1 IWSTPMNKWILIP
14 PVLVT
19 TLFANPPLPSP
30 DISFFSKT
38 LHENPEAPS
47 VNTLI
52 LNFKDKCKSCAYAT
66 PTQQKGLA
74 FLEAL
79 LPLNI
84 HDTNLL
90 EPLKHLIFSLGFDQ
104 KMTSVVQTSV
114 AMQSALKI
122 YTIANAHLRALDRPL
137 YRHFTQS
144 FLAFKAM
151 LLPQFMQIATTQ
163 LIFPSPLPFA
173 TKTLIE
179 KFKSVQE
186 HMQTHPND
194 PNLKQAVQSLVDSIN
209 SDHAKIRSY
218 LLANTLKSIAQSL
231 SNTPFDNIWL
241 ETPDLTL
248 YTNHILHIYHT
259 LLAPSNHSLERY
271 LETFMVDNADNSPHI
286 THKLEHVYH
295 SLEKLKSRYSH
306 HACFSHEQAI
316 IHDQHNLS
324 MILRILY
331 TLDQNPQVNTTINNI
346 SDVLACLEAYEIVH
360 NTPLDAFI
368 NKILYGV
375 HKTPMLSFDLPHF
388 KQLESQILVLK
399 KALNVD
405 DHLQAEKS
413 LRMLVSQIS
422 NSYTR
427 VRTFET
433 KHESIEE
440 TNTYYRALRSQL
452 IAINTSI
459 HGPKLSF
466 SYF

>member
-1 IWSTPMNKWILIP
+1 
-14 PVLVT
+14 
-19 TLFANPPLPSP
+19 
-30 DISFFSKT
+30 
-38 LHENPEAPS
+38 
-47 VNTLI
+47 
-52 LNFKDKCKSCAYAT
+52 
-66 PTQQKGLA
+66 
-74 FLEAL
+74 
-79 LPLNI
+79 
-84 HDTNLL
+84 
-90 EPLKHLIFSLGFDQ
+90 
-104 KMTSVVQTSV
+104 
-114 AMQSALKI
+114 MQV
-122 YTIANAHLRALDRPL
+122 
-137 YRHFTQS
+137 
-144 FLAFKAM
+144 
-151 LLPQFMQIATTQ
+151 ATTQ

-173 TKTLIE
+173 TKALIE

-194 PNLKQAVQSLVDSIN
+194 PNLKQAIQSLLDSIN
-209 SDHAKIRSY
+209 PNTGPIHAKIRSY

-248 YTNHILHIYHT
+248 YTNHILHVYHT

-316 IHDQHNLS
+316 IHDQQNLS
-324 MILRILY
+324 VILRILY
-331 TLDQNPQVNTTINNI
+331 TLDQNPQVNSTINHI
-346 SDVLACLEAYEIVH
+346 SDVLACLQLYQVVYNI
-360 NTPLDAFI
+360 PLYAFT

-375 HKTPMLSFDLPHF
+375 IKVPMLSFDLPHF
-388 KQLESQILVLK
+388 KQLESQIVVLK
-399 KALNVD
+399 RALD
-405 DHLQAEKS
+405 SHDTMQAEKS
-413 LRMLVSQIS
+413 LKMLVSQIS

-433 KHESIEE
+433 KHEAIEE

>member
-1 IWSTPMNKWILIP
+1 MNKWILISP
-14 PVLVT
+14 ILVT
-19 TLFANPPLPSP
+19 TLFSNPPLPSP

-47 VNTLI
+47 ISTLI
-52 LNFKDKCKSCAYAT
+52 LDFKDKCKSCVYTT
-66 PTQQKGLA
+66 PIQQKGLA

-79 LPLNI
+79 LPLNV
-84 HDTNLL
+84 HDRNLIK
-90 EPLKHLIFSLGFDQ
+90 PVKHLIFSLGFDQ
-104 KMTSVVQTSV
+104 RVTSAVQTSA
-114 AMQSALKI
+114 AMQLALKI
-122 YTIANAHLRALDRPL
+122 YTITSAHSRALDRPL
-137 YRHFTQS
+137 YRRFTQS
-144 FLAFKAM
+144 FLDFKAM
-151 LLPQFMQIATTQ
+151 LLPQFMQVAITQ

-173 TKTLIE
+173 TKALIE
-179 KFKSVQE
+179 KFKSVQK
-186 HMQTHPND
+186 HMQTNPND
-194 PNLKQAVQSLVDSIN
+194 SNLKVAMQSLLESIHTN
-209 SDHAKIRSY
+209 TGSAHAQIRSY
-218 LLANTLKSIAQSL
+218 LLASTLRSITESL
-231 SNTPFDNIWL
+231 SNTPFDDIWL

-248 YTNHILHIYHT
+248 YTNHILHVYHT

-295 SLEKLKSRYSH
+295 HLEKLKSRYLNH
-306 HACFSHEQAI
+306 TCFTHEQAI

-346 SDVLACLEAYEIVH
+346 SDVLACLALYQMVH
-360 NTPLDAFI
+360 NIPLYAFI

-375 HKTPMLSFDLPHF
+375 HKAPMLSFDLPHF
-388 KQLESQILVLK
+388 KELEAQILTLK
-399 KALNVD
+399 KALSID

>member
-1 IWSTPMNKWILIP
+1 MNKEILIP
-14 PVLVT
+14 PILVT
-19 TLFANPPLPSP
+19 ALFANPPLPSP

-38 LHENPEAPS
+38 LHEDLEAPS
-47 VNTLI
+47 INTLI
-52 LNFKDKCKSCAYAT
+52 LNFKDKCKACVYTT
-66 PTQQKGLA
+66 PIQQKGLA

-79 LPLNI
+79 LPLNV

-90 EPLKHLIFSLGFDQ
+90 KPTRHLIYSLGFDQ
-104 KMTSVVQTSV
+104 RVTSVVQTST

-122 YTIANAHLRALDRPL
+122 YTIVSAHLRALDRPL
-137 YRHFTQS
+137 YRAFTQR
-144 FLAFKAM
+144 FLAFKAT
-151 LLPQFMQIATTQ
+151 LLPQFMQVATTQ

-173 TKTLIE
+173 TKALIE

-194 PNLKQAVQSLVDSIN
+194 PNLKQALQSLLDSIN
-209 SDHAKIRSY
+209 QNSGSVHAKIRSY

-248 YTNHILHIYHT
+248 YTNHILHVYHT

-316 IHDQHNLS
+316 IHDQQNLS
-324 MILRILY
+324 VILRILY
-331 TLDQNPQVNTTINNI
+331 TLDQNPQVNTTINHI
-346 SDVLACLEAYEIVH
+346 SDVLACLQLYQVVYNI
-360 NTPLDAFI
+360 PLYAFT

-375 HKTPMLSFDLPHF
+375 IKVPMLSFDLPHF
-388 KQLESQILVLK
+388 KQLESQIVVLK
-399 KALNVD
+399 RALD
-405 DHLQAEKS
+405 SHDTMQAEKS
-413 LRMLVSQIS
+413 LKMLVSQIS

-433 KHESIEE
+433 KHEAIEE